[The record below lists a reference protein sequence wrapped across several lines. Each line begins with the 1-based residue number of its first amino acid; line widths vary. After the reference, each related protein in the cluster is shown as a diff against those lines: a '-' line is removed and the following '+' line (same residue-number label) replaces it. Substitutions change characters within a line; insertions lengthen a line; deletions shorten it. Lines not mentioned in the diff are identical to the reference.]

1 MKKRLLLKWQ
11 WLLVLAL
18 SGQVL
23 QAQKHCDITLKG
35 KVVDAYT
42 REPVA
47 FANVAIEGSDIGAM
61 ADENG
66 LYIIDSICE
75 GSYTIVCSHVNCDH
89 IHHQITLTEDTE
101 KDFILE
107 PQGVFID
114 EVLVRG
120 KAVPL
125 KSTGAGTTLDAEQ
138 LSSERGLSLGNAIE
152 KLPGVT
158 ILNTGASIAKPVIQ
172 GLHSN
177 RVLLLNNGVRQEGQ
191 QWGNEHAP
199 EVDPFLADKV
209 TVIKGA
215 SSVRYGADAIG
226 GVILVEPRPLRETPG
241 IGGELNLQG
250 LSNGRTGIVS
260 GMVEGQLSGRLPVS
274 GRLQGTLKRGG
285 NLQTPSYFL
294 DNTGVEEL
302 NFSWALGMKKE
313 KWNTELFF
321 SRFYTRLGIFSGS
334 HIGNLTDLMNAI
346 ERERPLQEAAF
357 TYELGRPQQRIY
369 HELFKW
375 KGALETGELGALQLQ
390 LARQFNRRQEFDAHR
405 PYGGLPDNFDEPQ
418 IEFEITT
425 HTAELSWEH
434 DPIRLLRGSI
444 GVHFMRQANTADRGA
459 LIPNYENYTAGVF
472 WIERWKNYPF
482 PLELEG
488 GLRYDYQWMDVG
500 IQGRDTINRQLDF
513 SNFSGTIGAIYR
525 FPELV
530 EIRFNAGTAWRAP
543 NVNELFS
550 DGVHHGAASFE
561 KGAPN
566 LRPERA
572 FNNSLTIDL
581 DDKDKLSAMLNLFYN
596 VIDDFIFLEPQ
607 AEPVLTI
614 RGAFPSFSYA
624 QADARLTGLDWQAA
638 YEVMPGLQLESRG
651 SLLRAWNRSRKEHL
665 SLMPPDQFE
674 HALRYSFGKGED
686 TENAPYLRLAM
697 INVLEQTRVPG
708 VDSAHPAG
716 RDYAPPPPGHTRFK
730 LEGGA
735 QFRLGKQPL
744 EVSLAIFNLFNTSYR
759 QYLNRFR
766 YFADETGRNVSLHLR
781 APFGGE

>member
-11 WLLVLAL
+11 WLPVLAL
-18 SGQVL
+18 IGQVL
-23 QAQKHCDITLKG
+23 QAQNNCDITLRG
-35 KVVDAYT
+35 KVVDAHT

-66 LYIIDSICE
+66 LYSIDNICE
-75 GSYTIVCSHVNCDH
+75 GSYIIVCSHVNCDH
-89 IHHQITLTEDTE
+89 IEHQITLTEDTQ
-101 KDFILE
+101 KDFVLE
-107 PQGVFID
+107 PHGVFIQ
-114 EVLVRG
+114 EVLVKG

-125 KSTGAGTTLDAEQ
+125 KAAGAGATLDAAQ
-138 LSSERGLSLGNAIE
+138 LSSERGLTLSDAIG

-158 ILNTGASIAKPVIQ
+158 TLNTGASIAKPVIQ

-177 RVLLLNNGVRQEGQ
+177 RVLVLNNGIRQEGQ
-191 QWGNEHAP
+191 QWGTEHAP
-199 EVDPFLADKV
+199 EIDPFLADQV
-209 TVIKGA
+209 TVVKGA
-215 SSVRYGADAIG
+215 GSVRYGADAIG
-226 GVILVEPRPLRETPG
+226 GVILVKPRPLPEKAG

-250 LSNGRTGIVS
+250 LSNGRTGIAS
-260 GMVEGQLSGRLPVS
+260 GTVEGRLSGKLPVS

-285 NLQTPSYFL
+285 NLQTPDYFL
-294 DNTGVEEL
+294 DNTGVEEA
-302 NFSWALGMKKE
+302 NFPWALGLKQG

-321 SRFYTRLGIFSGS
+321 SRFYTRLGIFSGA
-334 HIGNLTDLMNAI
+334 HIGNLTDLQNAI
-346 ERERPLQEAAF
+346 ERERPLQDGTF

-375 KGALETGELGALQLQ
+375 KGELETGDKGTLQLQ

-405 PYGGLPDNFDEPQ
+405 PYGDLPDNFDEPQ

-434 DPIRLLRGSI
+434 DPIHNLRGSA
-444 GVHFMRQANTADRGA
+444 GALFMRQANTTDRGA
-459 LIPNYENYTAGVF
+459 LIPNYENYTVGAF

-482 PLELEG
+482 PLEVEG

-500 IQGRDTINRQLDF
+500 LQGRDSINRQLGF

-525 FPELV
+525 FSKLV
-530 EIRFNAGTAWRAP
+530 ELRFNAGTAWRAP

-561 KGAPN
+561 TGDPN

-572 FNNSLTIDL
+572 FNNSLSIEL
-581 DDKDKLSAMLNLFYN
+581 DDKDKLSATLSLFYN
-596 VIDDFIFLEPQ
+596 VIDDFIFPEPQ

-614 RGAFPSFSYA
+614 RGAFPAFGYA
-624 QADARLTGLDWQAA
+624 QADARLMGFDWQAA
-638 YEVMPGLQLESRG
+638 YEVMPGLQLESQA
-651 SLLRAWNRSRKEHL
+651 SLLRAWNRSRQEYL

-674 HALRYSFGKGED
+674 HALRYTFGKGEGD
-686 TENAPYLRLAM
+686 NTAPYLRLAM
-697 INVLEQTRVPG
+697 INVLEQTRVP
-708 VDSAHPAG
+708 AG
-716 RDYAPPPPGHTRFK
+716 TDYAPPPAGHTRFK

-735 QFRLGKQPL
+735 RFRLGKQPF
-744 EVSLAIFNLFNTSYR
+744 EVNLAIFNLFNASYR

-766 YFADETGRNVSLHLR
+766 YFADETGRNVSVHLR
-781 APFGGE
+781 VPFGNG